1 MITRYLPSWIALL
14 LLGLSNVFADVKPA
28 NIFSDNMVLQRETK
42 VPVWGT
48 ADAGEKVTVEFNGQ
62 SVSAIAAGD
71 GKWKAELAPMKAS
84 KEPMDLT
91 VKGRNTLTVKN
102 VLIGDVWFC
111 SGQSNM
117 GFPLENDTLAATE
130 IPASANPMIR
140 MLQAEWQSSDTP
152 LDSVKYSNRKKGDV
166 WLEAAPDTVAGSSAV
181 AYWFGK
187 ELQKSTGV
195 PIGLIRSAKGGSPI
209 DAWMSKEA
217 LLASDGG
224 LESWDKYQEALKV
237 FPEKNAAYQTELK
250 EWQEKVTAAATPEEK
265 KAIKRPN
272 PPYGPTDPN
281 LPCSLF
287 YGSVSP
293 YIPFAI
299 KGVIWYQGESDGCSP
314 MTKAVCYGSL
324 FSNLIKSWRK
334 EWGQE
339 NLPFLFVEIAPYR
352 VMSPTPEDSQWS
364 RVRDGEFRALSL
376 PKTGMA
382 SILDAGNEQDIHP
395 KDKKPVGER
404 LAQWAKAKVYGMDV
418 VPSGP
423 LYEKME
429 VKGDKIV
436 ITFKHSGKGLEAKDL
451 TLIGNHQLSKDKLQ
465 GFSICGDDKKFV
477 WADAVIT
484 APNQVTLSSTEVKAP
499 VAARYA
505 WSSFP
510 LCNLFNK
517 EGFPAAAFRTDS
529 FEPDNMKV
537 APKSAAPANMNSY

>member
-1 MITRYLPSWIALL
+1 MNSRITWLALIS
-14 LLGLSNVFADVKPA
+14 LGLSNAFADVKLA
-28 NIFSDNMVLQRETK
+28 NIFSDNMVLQRDMK

-62 SVSAIAAGD
+62 SVSATAGAD
-71 GKWKAELAPMKAS
+71 GKWKAELAPMKAG
-84 KEPMDLT
+84 KEPMVLT
-91 VKGRNTLTVKN
+91 VKGKNTLTVKN

-117 GFPLENDTLAATE
+117 GFPLDKDNLASTE

-140 MLQAEWQSSDTP
+140 LLQVDWQSSDTP
-152 LDSVKYSNRKKGDV
+152 LDSVRYSDRKKGDV
-166 WLEAAPDTVAGSSAV
+166 WLEAAPDTVGGSSAV

-209 DAWMSKEA
+209 EAWMPKEA
-217 LLASDGG
+217 LLACEGG
-224 LESWDKYQEALKV
+224 REVWDKYQEALKV
-237 FPEKNAAYQTELK
+237 FPEKNASYQTELK
-250 EWQEKVTAAATPEEK
+250 EWQEKTKVATPEEK
-265 KAIKRPN
+265 KAIKRPI

-281 LPCSLF
+281 HPCGLF

-293 YIPFAI
+293 YTPLAI
-299 KGVIWYQGESDGCSP
+299 KGVIWYQGESNACSP
-314 MTKAVCYGSL
+314 MNQAVNYNSL
-324 FSNLIKSWRK
+324 FPGLIKCWRK

-339 NLPFLFVEIAPYR
+339 NLPFLFVELAPYR
-352 VMSPTPEDSQWS
+352 LMSPTPEDSVWS
-364 RVRDGEFRALSL
+364 RVRDAQFKALSL
-376 PKTGMA
+376 PNTGMA
-382 SILDAGNEQDIHP
+382 CILDSGTESDIHP

-404 LAQWAKAKVYGMDV
+404 LAQWAKAKVYGMNV

-429 VKGDKIV
+429 IKGDKIV
-436 ITFKHSGKGLEAKDL
+436 ITFQNAGKGLEARDL

-465 GFSICGDDKKFV
+465 GFAICGDDKKFV
-477 WADAVIT
+477 WADAAIS
-484 APNQVTLSSTEVKAP
+484 APNQVTISSAGVKAP

-505 WSSFP
+505 WASFP

-517 EGFPAAAFRTDS
+517 DGLPAPAFRTDN
-529 FEPDNMKV
+529 FAPDMKV
-537 APKSAAPANMNSY
+537 PPKSAAPANMNSY

>member
-1 MITRYLPSWIALL
+1 
-14 LLGLSNVFADVKPA
+14 
-28 NIFSDNMVLQRETK
+28 
-42 VPVWGT
+42 
-48 ADAGEKVTVEFNGQ
+48 
-62 SVSAIAAGD
+62 
-71 GKWKAELAPMKAS
+71 MKAG
-84 KEPMDLT
+84 KEPMVLT
-91 VKGRNTLTVKN
+91 VKGRNTLAVKN

-117 GFPLENDTLAATE
+117 GFPLEKDNLAATE

-140 MLQAEWQSSDTP
+140 LLQVDWQSSDTP
-152 LDSVKYSNRKKGDV
+152 LDSVRYSDKRKGDI
-166 WLEAAPDTVAGSSAV
+166 WLEAAPDTVGASSAV

-187 ELQKSTGV
+187 DLQKSTGV

-209 DAWMSKEA
+209 EAWMPKEV

-224 LESWDKYQEALKV
+224 REVLDKYLEALKV
-237 FPEKNAAYQTELK
+237 FPEKNAVYQTELK
-250 EWQEKVTAAATPEEK
+250 EWQEKTKSATPEEK
-265 KAIKRPN
+265 KASKRPT

-281 LPCSLF
+281 HPCGLF

-293 YIPFAI
+293 YAPLAI
-299 KGVIWYQGESDGCSP
+299 KGVIWYQGESNACSP
-314 MTKAVCYGSL
+314 MDKAVNYHSL
-324 FSNLIKSWRK
+324 FTGLIKSWRK

-339 NLPFLFVEIAPYR
+339 NLPFLFVELAPFR
-352 VMSPTPEDSQWS
+352 LMSPTPEDSVWS
-364 RVRDGEFRALSL
+364 RVRDAQFKALSL
-376 PKTGMA
+376 PNTGMA
-382 SILDAGNEQDIHP
+382 VILDAGNESDIHP

-429 VKGDKIV
+429 VKGNKIV
-436 ITFKHSGKGLEAKDL
+436 ITFNNAGKGLEARDL

-465 GFSICGDDKKFV
+465 GFAICGDDKKFV
-477 WADAVIT
+477 WAEAAIT
-484 APNQVTLSSTEVKAP
+484 APNQVTLSSSEVKAP

-517 EGFPAAAFRTDS
+517 DGFPAAAFRTDN
-529 FEPDNMKV
+529 FAPDMK
-537 APKSAAPANMNSY
+537 APPKSAAPANMNSY